1 MTADLGNALDLRTEM
16 IPRGPLIRAI
26 ERETGQRLTHEN
38 RHYLANE
45 PVHCGDKLELFKD
58 GQWVY
63 GRYEWTG
70 DPEDLPTFQSEDGC
84 VHLDGACSLR
94 WPQS

>member
-1 MTADLGNALDLRTEM
+1 MTNDPGNTLVLRTEM

-26 ERETGQRLTHEN
+26 ERESGHRLTHEN
-38 RHYLANE
+38 RHYLSNQ

-58 GQWVY
+58 DQWVC

-70 DPEDLPTFQSEDGC
+70 DPKDLPTFHFDGGI
-84 VHLDGACSLR
+84 VLLDGGCICR
-94 WPQS
+94 WPSH